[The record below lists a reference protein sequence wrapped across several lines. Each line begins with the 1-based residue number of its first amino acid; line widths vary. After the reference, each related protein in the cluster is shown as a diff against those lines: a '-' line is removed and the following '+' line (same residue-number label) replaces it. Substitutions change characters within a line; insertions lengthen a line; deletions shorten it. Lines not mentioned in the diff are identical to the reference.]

1 MMFRLAFALSAGGG
15 YLDVVLPTLS
25 FVEKGGSF
33 LNIENRIQ
41 KLKPGKAIPKGVFA
55 DSYIFVRIAHKLNCT
70 LVIDEPFL
78 NKLKPGRMHLLRPKR
93 IDDIV
98 ATKQPQA
105 GLVATFAHALFDN
118 GIRMQHNPHLLELA
132 KAPTLRIHPSTYQG
146 KSGDVV
152 TLQANGKSIKA
163 HVQLDTGVAKN
174 TVVIPVG
181 FKDLAAHN
189 LSQNLLNGMAVTF
202 S

>member
-1 MMFRLAFALSAGGG
+1 MTKTCEYA
-15 YLDVVLPTLS
+15 DVVLPTLS

-55 DSYIFVRIAHKLNCT
+55 DSYIFVRIANKLNYT

-93 IDDIV
+93 IDDI
-98 ATKQPQA
+98 AGIKQPQT

-118 GIRMQHNPHLLELA
+118 GTRMQHNPHLLELA
-132 KAPTLRIHPSTYQG
+132 KTPALRIHPSSYQG

-152 TLQANGKSIKA
+152 TLNNTLTAPI
-163 HVQLDTGVAKN
+163 QLDATVAAN
-174 TVVIPVG
+174 TVVIPLG
-181 FKDLAAHN
+181 FPSLAAHN
-189 LSQNLLNGMAVTF
+189 LAQNLLNGLQVTVQK
-202 S
+202 